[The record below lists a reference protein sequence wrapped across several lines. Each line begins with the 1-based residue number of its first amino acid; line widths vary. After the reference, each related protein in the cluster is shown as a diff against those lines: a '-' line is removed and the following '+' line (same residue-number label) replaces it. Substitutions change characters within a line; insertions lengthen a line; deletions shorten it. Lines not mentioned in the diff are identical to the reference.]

1 MDILFNP
8 LTRRYPGTYYRFTV
22 LRFDGL
28 AFRLLLRCLLFAS
41 CFFFCFSRITRFV
54 LVAVV
59 ALTASPFV
67 LPVCLV
73 YCVLKG
79 FNATST
85 DDYSV
90 TLGFS
95 GSSSQCISMGEN
107 SVNICTGNGM
117 YGVHLDGRSLASIVA
132 LVFFVYTLLM
142 AFLVIGGY
150 WLYSRFTVKR
160 TAERP
165 KFAHNHQDLTKNI
178 LEEEY

>member
-1 MDILFNP
+1 M
-8 LTRRYPGTYYRFTV
+8 
-22 LRFDGL
+22 
-28 AFRLLLRCLLFAS
+28 
-41 CFFFCFSRITRFV
+41 
-54 LVAVV
+54 LVQ
-59 ALTASPFV
+59 
-67 LPVCLV
+67 
-73 YCVLKG
+73 G
-79 FNATST
+79 FNETAQ

-95 GSSSQCISMGEN
+95 GSSSQCISMGQN

-142 AFLVIGGY
+142 AVLIIGGY
-150 WLYSRFTVKR
+150 YLYSRFTLRR